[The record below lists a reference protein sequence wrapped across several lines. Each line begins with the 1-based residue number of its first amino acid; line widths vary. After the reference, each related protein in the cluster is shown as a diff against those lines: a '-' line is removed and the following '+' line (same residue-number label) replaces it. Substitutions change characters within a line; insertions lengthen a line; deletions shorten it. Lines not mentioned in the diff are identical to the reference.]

1 MNRDRLL
8 RALCL
13 LVNSKSSMDWNDE
26 VDGNLTRKPPKTTD
40 EGKHAQAKRLEE
52 EKAQRD
58 EEEKAQRE
66 EEERLM
72 REREKEERA
81 KLDDI
86 QQAKLELA
94 EHTQNPLVHLPPTTT
109 PTSGTTFAKWM
120 VPTAT
125 QASLYAAQMGAISK
139 HATPFGTGEM
149 KTPFALSLSPV
160 PSEPEEKH
168 QRPVPPAKPDLGR
181 AVDRPEPR
189 YKEAPA
195 RNRQRRDDYE
205 TSSDDGRSTSRETRR
220 PTYRR
225 LRGRDEQARRA
236 TSRSHSRGRRSDTS
250 RDSPRRPAESG
261 RRGKSVEYRRD
272 LSDARDRCRDLGY
285 ARERSA
291 ERRRDSRDTRDRR
304 RDLSYAR
311 ERSAERRDDSRDARD
326 RRRDLSYA
334 RERSAERR
342 RDPRDARDR
351 RRDLS
356 YARERSAERR
366 RDSGETRDRRRDLS
380 YTRDPSPWRRRDSRD
395 AHGRDRETGRA
406 RERSYEYRRRRSYTP
421 ERRREP
427 SYSRDRRRDRSRADD
442 TRRDERD
449 RDGYDDDRRQWV
461 TGDHLTKILKDWKLN
476 FAGNDS
482 AKANAYL
489 NRLRKCRMS
498 ARIDDDELMRTI
510 PITLSD
516 VADVWYYANYPK
528 FRDWRDFEQSFRA
541 NFIGVQADYT
551 VLCEWRNREQAE
563 GEPIAQYF
571 TFFRYYLN
579 HLVTEPSRQEQ
590 VENAWNNIRAEY
602 RDALNNRMPYTVD
615 EIEREG
621 MRYEQSIDIERR
633 KKKRVV
639 DSLLPASVRTMKFAP
654 KVAALHQAGSTDSE
668 KSSEATSSSPSRR
681 KRNRGRGKGK
691 ATREAAA
698 ITAGASPPCNPSD
711 GTASNAQARTSD
723 EPRSRFVGACYTCSE
738 TGHHANKCPRRQC
751 FSCKKTGHLAAACPE
766 APAPR
771 KRNCQRCNEPNCDFE
786 TCQRCA
792 PYRQAWENAN
802 AGRTSGSATSPPN

>member
-1 MNRDRLL
+1 
-8 RALCL
+8 
-13 LVNSKSSMDWNDE
+13 MDWNDE

-40 EGKHAQAKRLEE
+40 EGKHAQAKRLEEE

-160 PSEPEEKH
+160 PSEPEE
-168 QRPVPPAKPDLGR
+168 
-181 AVDRPEPR
+181 
-189 YKEAPA
+189 
-195 RNRQRRDDYE
+195 NI
-205 TSSDDGRSTSRETRR
+205 
-220 PTYRR
+220 
-225 LRGRDEQARRA
+225 RGRDDGQARGSDTEAYPPRSPTWAARSTDPSHDTRRLPRVIDNGETTTKHQATTGAQPAERLAGRRTDAFVGA
-236 TSRSHSRGRRSDTS
+236 TSRPAGRRRALTREADEAIHRVTAHGAQ
-250 RDSPRRPAESG
+250 RRAG
-261 RRGKSVEYRRD
+261 DVENPSSNRRD
-272 LSDARDRCRDLGY
+272 LSDARDRRRDLSY

-334 RERSAERR
+334 RERGRAERR
-342 RDPRDARDR
+342 RDSRDARDR

-442 TRRDERD
+442 TRRDPRD

-551 VLCEWRNREQAE
+551 VLCVVAK
-563 GEPIAQYF
+563 P
-571 TFFRYYLN
+571 
-579 HLVTEPSRQEQ
+579 
-590 VENAWNNIRAEY
+590 RA
-602 RDALNNRMPYTVD
+602 
-615 EIEREG
+615 G
-621 MRYEQSIDIERR
+621 GG
-633 KKKRVV
+633 
-639 DSLLPASVRTMKFAP
+639 TMKFAP